1 MEVAYRCRAGEK
13 WWCDRCPPPS
23 CSHPERTLRPHGAR
37 SGPGR
42 ACGKRRTS
50 SPDDFPIEERTP
62 LQGASLGREIHLH
75 DAEALRVAVLPLEVV
90 EERPREVAAQVDSLP
105 DRPVRRLE
113 VPAVV
118 LDTAR
123 VLDYASGIGSRIGQ
137 RGAVLGDVERDLAVA
152 LSHPAEDLVQTVRVH
167 FPSCLC

>member
-1 MEVAYRCRAGEK
+1 MEAAYRCRAGEK

-37 SGPGR
+37 SGPAR
-42 ACGKRRTS
+42 ACGKRRTPS
-50 SPDDFPIEERTP
+50 ADDFPIEERAP
-62 LQGASLGREIHLH
+62 LQGAPLGREIHLH

-90 EERPREVAAQVDSLP
+90 EQRPREVAAQVDSLP

-123 VLDYASGIGSRIGQ
+123 VLDHSFRTRSRICQG
-137 RGAVLGDVERDLAVA
+137 GAVLGDMERDLAVTLA
-152 LSHPAEDLVQTVRVH
+152 H
-167 FPSCLC
+167 